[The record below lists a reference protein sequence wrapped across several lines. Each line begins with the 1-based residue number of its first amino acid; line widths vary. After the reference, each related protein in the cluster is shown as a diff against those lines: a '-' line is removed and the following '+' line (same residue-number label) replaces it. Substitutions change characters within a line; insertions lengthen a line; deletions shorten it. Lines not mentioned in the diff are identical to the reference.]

1 MGGTTGSSSF
11 SLDDLFRPRSVAII
25 GASRRQGA
33 IGRQVVANMLG
44 SGFAGPVYPVNP
56 KAQAAHSVP
65 ALKSVASIPGPVD
78 LAALVVPADAVL
90 RVAEQCGAKGVKG
103 LVVVTAGFGE
113 IGGKGIARETKLGAI
128 AESYGMR
135 VIGPNCMGVINTE
148 PDVRLNA
155 TFAATLP
162 EAGPVASVLGREMD
176 SRGVEDLQAFGHVR
190 AAVQLYTKR
199 IPPGDECMRR
209 DPAAQW
215 VIQEERGHNYF
226 MLLTFRPPSYTDRVG
241 VRGHDKTFALRE
253 RTQR

>member
-1 MGGTTGSSSF
+1 M
-11 SLDDLFRPRSVAII
+11 AII

-44 SGFAGPVYPVNP
+44 GGFAGPVYPVNP
-56 KAQAAHSVP
+56 KAQVVHSVP
-65 ALKSVASIPGPVD
+65 AFKSVASIPGPVD
-78 LAALVVPADAVL
+78 LAVLVVPADAVL

-162 EAGPVASVLGREMD
+162 EAGPVAMVSQSGALGEAILADATEAGLGVAMFASVGIVSMSLPQISSSTGRRID
-176 SRGVEDLQAFGHVR
+176 GSKSSSCTSRALAIRPISSAWRDALPGRSQASR
-190 AAVQLYTKR
+190 
-199 IPPGDECMRR
+199 
-209 DPAAQW
+209 
-215 VIQEERGHNYF
+215 
-226 MLLTFRPPSYTDRVG
+226 
-241 VRGHDKTFALRE
+241 
-253 RTQR
+253 